1 MALAKKCDRCG
12 DLYEHYPIGSPT
24 GSCNAIRRVR
34 RGLNGT
40 VEYDGKSMDMC
51 PDCMVIFEK
60 FIKGFEIAEV
70 E

>member
-24 GSCNAIRRVR
+24 GSYNAIRRVR

-40 VEYDGKSMDMC
+40 VEYDGKPMDMC

-60 FIKGFEIAEV
+60 FIKDFEIAEV